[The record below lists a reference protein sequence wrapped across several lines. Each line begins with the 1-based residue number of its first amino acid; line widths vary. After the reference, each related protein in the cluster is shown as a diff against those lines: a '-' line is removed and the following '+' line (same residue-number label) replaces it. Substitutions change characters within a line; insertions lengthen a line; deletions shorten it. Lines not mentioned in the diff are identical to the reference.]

1 MKSVFTNLVFF
12 ETKDKLQSQKN
23 IIMKLAKIIRKTNF
37 RVIFVCVRKF
47 NKNCRIIVEYVSITQ
62 DFMRL
67 ESVTLCQKTKKIELD
82 MNFGLKQV
90 CKLELESSYYERC
103 TRSSK
108 GRVWSLSSRTIGRM
122 FESCSLQT
130 TMTDTQ
136 LFQGTTIHAILPQKA
151 SQSEVPVGAGP

>member
-1 MKSVFTNLVFF
+1 MNF
-12 ETKDKLQSQKN
+12 
-23 IIMKLAKIIRKTNF
+23 AKIIRKTNF
-37 RVIFVCVRKF
+37 CVIFVCVRKF
-47 NKNCRIIVEYVSITQ
+47 KKNCRIIVEYVSITQ
-62 DFMRL
+62 NFMRL

-130 TMTDTQ
+130 STTDTK
-136 LFQGTTIHAILPQKA
+136 LFQGKTIHAILPKNAFQL
-151 SQSEVPVGAGP
+151 EVPAGPE